1 MKTSKEL
8 YQELVQEPF
17 WNTNINPIVGY
28 EVPSM
33 SNYNARVQALIPRE
47 ERQYYGR
54 SKTNYTRSIWS

>member
-33 SNYNARVQALIPRE
+33 SNYNARVQDLIPRE
-47 ERQYYGR
+47 ER
-54 SKTNYTRSIWS
+54 